1 MNTRKKLPIGIE
13 NFEELRAEDFYY
25 VDKTGMIT
33 ELLHNWGK
41 VNLFTRPRRFGKS
54 LNMSML
60 KNFFSLGS
68 DERLFRGLKISGEKA
83 LCEEYM
89 GKFPVISISLK
100 GINAGTYE
108 TACEMAVRV
117 VNEEA
122 DRLQYLSES
131 DQLTQNDR
139 ERFGELLQ
147 RDMSEAALCGSLRE
161 LSRLLGKHHN
171 QDVIVL
177 IDEYDVPL
185 AKAFEHGYYEQMV
198 ILLRNMFEQV
208 LKTNDSLKFAVLT
221 GCMRISKESIFTGL
235 NNLRVLSVTDV
246 EFDEYFGFTD
256 SEVKDMLE
264 YYGLGQN
271 YQTMKDWYDGYRFG
285 DAEIYC
291 PWDVINYCDELQ
303 ADPSAP
309 PKNYWANTSG
319 NDLILHL
326 LEKADQTTKDE
337 MEEILNGGKI
347 TKRVKQELTYRDIDD
362 SVENVWSVLYATG
375 YLTGKHVEGADADI
389 FRLWIPNGEICK
401 LFSDLVQ
408 DWFREVMRSDS
419 ARINRFCAAF
429 PAGDVATIQNML
441 RDYLWDSISVR
452 DTAVRTNM
460 KENFYHGM
468 LLGLLRSQGSWLVK
482 SNAETG
488 EGYSDISIRTPER
501 TGIVIELKYADD
513 GNLESA
519 CAKALKQI
527 EEKKYAEG
535 LKRRGIKK
543 IMKYGIAFC
552 EKECMVVMA

>member
-33 ELLHNWGK
+33 ELLHNWGQE
-41 VNLFTRPRRFGKS
+41 NLFTRPRRFRKS

-68 DERLFRGLKISGEKA
+68 DEKLFKGLKISGEKA

-108 TACEMAVRV
+108 TAREMAVRV

-139 ERFGELLQ
+139 ERFGELLK

-161 LSRLLGKHHN
+161 LSRLLEKHHN

-246 EFDEYFGFTD
+246 KFDEYFGFTD

-271 YQTMKDWYDGYRFG
+271 YQTMKEWYDGYRFG
-285 DAEIYC
+285 NVEVYC
-291 PWDVINYCDELQ
+291 PD
-303 ADPSAP
+303 
-309 PKNYWANTSG
+309 
-319 NDLILHL
+319 
-326 LEKADQTTKDE
+326 
-337 MEEILNGGKI
+337 
-347 TKRVKQELTYRDIDD
+347 
-362 SVENVWSVLYATG
+362 
-375 YLTGKHVEGADADI
+375 
-389 FRLWIPNGEICK
+389 
-401 LFSDLVQ
+401 
-408 DWFREVMRSDS
+408 
-419 ARINRFCAAF
+419 
-429 PAGDVATIQNML
+429 
-441 RDYLWDSISVR
+441 
-452 DTAVRTNM
+452 
-460 KENFYHGM
+460 
-468 LLGLLRSQGSWLVK
+468 
-482 SNAETG
+482 
-488 EGYSDISIRTPER
+488 
-501 TGIVIELKYADD
+501 
-513 GNLESA
+513 
-519 CAKALKQI
+519 
-527 EEKKYAEG
+527 
-535 LKRRGIKK
+535 
-543 IMKYGIAFC
+543 
-552 EKECMVVMA
+552 